1 MKLSR
6 YEMETIINYN
16 EAEATANIY
25 THNRALR
32 QKLETWALDRPAECR
47 LARTSHNSKA
57 VEFIVPKA
65 WLRIKPPRA
74 ISDAQKA
81 ALAKAREK
89 ANASV

>member
-47 LARTSHNSKA
+47 LVRTSHNSKA
-57 VEFIVPKA
+57 VEFIVPKT

-74 ISDAQKA
+74 MSGAQKA